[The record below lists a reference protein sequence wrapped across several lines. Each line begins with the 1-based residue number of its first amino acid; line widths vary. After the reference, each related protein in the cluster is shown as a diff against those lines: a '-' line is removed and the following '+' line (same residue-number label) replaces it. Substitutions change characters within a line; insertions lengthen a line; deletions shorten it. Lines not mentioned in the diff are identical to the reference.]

1 MSFDIFF
8 LISIL
13 FYIVLGLYVGN
24 ILNVII
30 YRLPIMLSNTF
41 PGNALDHNKVTIYK
55 NDFNLFFPKSF
66 CPNCLSSLPY
76 KYSIPILGW
85 FYLQGIA
92 QCCNQRISLRYII
105 VEILTVILTLVTI
118 LFFHDDKFGFFN
130 ILLVWGLIVLV
141 FIDIDCYLLPNC
153 ITQPLLWC
161 GLLLNMY
168 NAFLPLSFYVLGAV
182 CGYLFLWLPNWIF
195 KILKGIDGMGYG
207 DFKLMA
213 ALGAWFG
220 VAAVPF
226 IILLSSLFGVVAY
239 MIINKFSGE
248 KVKYVAFG
256 PYISLTGLVYLFWG
270 ESVTCLLC

>member
-1 MSFDIFF
+1 
-8 LISIL
+8 
-13 FYIVLGLYVGN
+13 YVGN
-24 ILNVII
+24 ILNVVI

-239 MIINKFSGE
+239 VIINKFSRE